1 MIDKIK
7 NFIFEET
14 LNTYDNK
21 AFSSEDLKSF
31 IEEQEAEIELALN
44 CYYRYEDENED
55 SNYEITQRAWSMY
68 DTVRQYNQPVINA
81 LKTILKERG
90 DL

>member
-31 IEEQEAEIELALN
+31 MEEQEAEIDLALN
-44 CYYRYEDENED
+44 CYYRFDEEERD
-55 SNYEITQRAWSMY
+55 YDIIQRAWNMY